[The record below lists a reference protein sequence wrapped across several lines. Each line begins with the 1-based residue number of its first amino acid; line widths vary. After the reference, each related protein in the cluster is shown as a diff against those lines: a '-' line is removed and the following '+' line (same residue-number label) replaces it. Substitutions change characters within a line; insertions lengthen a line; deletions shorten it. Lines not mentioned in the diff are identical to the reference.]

1 MTTKIYNIKSMDK
14 IRVLTTDGRL
24 FSLLRIGE
32 SVNEGSNK
40 ITCSNKDGEPVELT
54 FDDLQFVFGH
64 YKLSGL
70 EVDTKYGRRMKV
82 VCIGENGTETGC
94 NKVVCSVGRETE
106 DIKGVWGV
114 QLFQLQKRNIRVKT
128 KQKR

>member
-24 FSLLRIGE
+24 LNLLRIGE
-32 SVNEGSNK
+32 SVKDGPNK

-70 EVDTKYGRRMKV
+70 EAETKDGRRMKV
-82 VCIGENGTETGC
+82 ACIGENGTEAGC
-94 NKVVCSVGRETE
+94 NKIVCSVGRKTE
-106 DIKGVWGV
+106 DITFQDVERVYGVYNFFNFKKGTLG
-114 QLFQLQKRNIRVKT
+114 
-128 KQKR
+128 

>member
-32 SVNEGSNK
+32 SVKDGSNK

-54 FDDLQFVFGH
+54 LGDISFVFGY

-70 EVDTKYGRRMKV
+70 EVDTKDGRRMKV

-94 NKVVCSVGRETE
+94 NKVVCSVGRKTE
-106 DIKGVWGV
+106 DITFQDVERVYGVYNFFNFKKGTLG
-114 QLFQLQKRNIRVKT
+114 
-128 KQKR
+128 

>member
-1 MTTKIYNIKSMDK
+1 MDK

-32 SVNEGSNK
+32 SVKEGSNK

-54 FDDLQFVFGH
+54 LGDISFVFGH

-70 EVDTKYGRRMKV
+70 EVDTKDGRRMKV

-94 NKVVCSVGRETE
+94 NKVVCSVGGKTE
-106 DIKGVWGV
+106 DITFQDVERVYGVYNFFNFKKGTLG
-114 QLFQLQKRNIRVKT
+114 
-128 KQKR
+128 

>member
-1 MTTKIYNIKSMDK
+1 MDE

-24 FSLLRIGE
+24 LGMLRIGE
-32 SVNEGSNK
+32 SEKDGSNK

-70 EVDTKYGRRMKV
+70 EAETKDGRRMKV
-82 VCIGENGTETGC
+82 ACIGENGTEAGC
-94 NKVVCSVGRETE
+94 NKIVCSAGRKTE
-106 DIKGVWGV
+106 DLTFQDVERVFGVYNFFNFKKGTLG
-114 QLFQLQKRNIRVKT
+114 
-128 KQKR
+128 

>member
-1 MTTKIYNIKSMDK
+1 M
-14 IRVLTTDGRL
+14 RVFKTASKALLIFAAETISIALVIFLVLETDL
-24 FSLLRIGE
+24 ILRDI
-32 SVNEGSNK
+32 S
-40 ITCSNKDGEPVELT
+40 
-54 FDDLQFVFGH
+54 FVFGH

-106 DIKGVWGV
+106 DITFQDVERVYGVYNFFNFKKGTLG
-114 QLFQLQKRNIRVKT
+114 
-128 KQKR
+128 